1 MARRPKLLNL
11 SLLSHKVEKL
21 LRERGYT
28 RTLEPHLLDVLLKHE
43 GGLVD
48 NPRDPGG
55 LTNLGISLRSY
66 PWLGREGIAAL
77 SQEQA
82 GRIYRRDYFDA
93 VRAAEMPPEIAL
105 AALDAAVNQGATWT
119 RRALQVAAGARP
131 DGIIGPKTLKAVQ
144 APGVLEKFL
153 LLRSDRYV
161 QNKNFD
167 AFGKGWMRRLLKITI
182 ACMELKEVQKDKEE
196 A

>member
-1 MARRPKLLNL
+1 LLNL
-11 SLLSHKVEKL
+11 SLISHKVEKL

-28 RTLEPHLLDVLLKHE
+28 RTLDPSLLEHLLLHE

-55 LTNLGISLRSY
+55 LTNWGISLRAY

-119 RRALQVAAGARP
+119 RRALQVASGARP
-131 DGIIGPKTLKAVQ
+131 DGIIGPQTLKAVQ

-182 ACMELKEVQKDKEE
+182 ACVELQAMQEDKEE

>member
-1 MARRPKLLNL
+1 MLNL
-11 SLLSHKVEKL
+11 SLSSHKVEKL

-28 RTLEPHLLDVLLKHE
+28 RTLDPSLLEHLLLHE

-55 LTNLGISLRSY
+55 LTNWGISLRAY
-66 PWLGREGIAAL
+66 PWLGRDGVAAL

-93 VRAAEMPPEIAL
+93 VRAAEMPPEVAL

-131 DGIIGPKTLKAVQ
+131 DGVIGPKTLEALRN
-144 APGVLEKFL
+144 PGVLDKFL
-153 LLRSDRYV
+153 CIRSDRYV
-161 QNKNFD
+161 SNKNFD

-182 ACMELKEVQKDKEE
+182 ACTQLQNTGDKDVS
-196 A
+196 

>member
-1 MARRPKLLNL
+1 MNPLLIQSRINR
-11 SLLSHKVEKL
+11 LLK
-21 LRERGYT
+21 ERGYT
-28 RTLEPHLLDVLLKHE
+28 RALSAHLLEHLLKHE

-48 NPRDPGG
+48 DPRDPGG
-55 LTNLGISLRSY
+55 LTNWGISLRAY
-66 PWLGREGIAAL
+66 PWLGRDGVAAL
-77 SQEQA
+77 TQEQA
-82 GRIYRRDYFDA
+82 GTIYRRDYFDA

-105 AALDAAVNQGATWT
+105 AALDAAVNQGASWT

-131 DGIIGPKTLKAVQ
+131 DGVIGPKTLAALK

-182 ACMELKEVQKDKEE
+182 ACIELQSTGDNDVS
-196 A
+196 